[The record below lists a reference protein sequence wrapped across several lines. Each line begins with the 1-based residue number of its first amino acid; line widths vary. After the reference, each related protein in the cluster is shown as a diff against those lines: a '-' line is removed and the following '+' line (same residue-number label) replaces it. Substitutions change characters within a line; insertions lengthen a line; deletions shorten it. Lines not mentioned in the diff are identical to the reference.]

1 MRNAFIRIEPTLEL
15 AMQTRISPQMEFF
28 SFKGI
33 QLLPNNPLPYIQ
45 RTFANG
51 GLELENPLEIL
62 LYDICGNEVLED
74 ITPYFEIL
82 NIFQDPETGFN
93 QIEWQ
98 LQDIP
103 FDAGNRLVYM
113 RFRQGVNVFFYSSP
127 FVLTADNSEYTSR
140 WDYKD
145 TKLGTM
151 YSTQLTI
158 WFKQLMD
165 LEDITSYDQLD
176 GRRVGMNSKLIPYE
190 VWQTSI
196 VDINLFHLFKQMR
209 QSTYVYCDLAKT
221 VPFEPF
227 ETPKLVGKENFGEA
241 EITLCRDETNAYNP
255 LYVAPTPP
263 PPPVDPPTITL
274 ISVASVGTN
283 SVEYT
288 FTYEN
293 FSPLV
298 LTLQYSLDQITWTS
312 NTGSVN
318 SPRTNTVPSNQS
330 NDFYYR
336 VTDLAS
342 GTVSNVLQ
350 LPVRSI
356 TITNV
361 TSSEMSFNVLGNK
374 YKIFFTLNNFIPNSA
389 LSWDISTDGTDD
401 SWIPA
406 YYSPANVSPKDIGTP
421 SSGLEFKYFRMRYN
435 PLGIVSNTYNFEY

>member
-15 AMQTRISPQMEFF
+15 AMQTRISPQMSVF

-103 FDAGNRLVYM
+103 YDAGNRLVYM
-113 RFRQGVNVFFYSSP
+113 RCRQGANVFFYSSP

-145 TKLGTM
+145 AKLGTM

-227 ETPKLVGKENFGEA
+227 ETPKLVGRENFGEA
-241 EITLCRDETNAYNP
+241 EITLCRDEGNTYNP

-274 ISVASVGTN
+274 LSVSSTGTN
-283 SVEYT
+283 TVLYT

-293 FSPLV
+293 FTPLV
-298 LTLQYSLDQITWTS
+298 FTLQYSLDNINWTD

-318 SPRTNTVPSNQS
+318 SPRTNTVPNNQS

-342 GTVSNVLQ
+342 GTISNVLQ

-361 TSSEMSFNVLGNK
+361 TSSEMAFNVLGNK
-374 YKIFFTLNNFIPNSA
+374 YKIFFTLNNFIPDSA

-421 SSGLEFKYFRMRYN
+421 SSSLEFKYFRMRYN
-435 PLGIVSNTYNFEY
+435 PLGIVSNTFNFEY